1 MVKNVILYRLL
12 LSIKILFYRPN
23 SEMKNLLVIVPVAIC
38 FIFSSSTTRAQDKSI
53 ITRANEYSVAL
64 RRYQKQK
71 GRVSVERVVSKG
83 KYVAEKLDKIEA
95 LSEADYSLLERKM
108 KGFTINRQEILFIEP
123 DSKFFLDLSRKH
135 GTAADIAFFS
145 LMRKIKPNDVWA
157 AYIEQQTDVTGCTIY
172 GNGLL
177 TRLYGQILKFR
188 RTYPKSFVKDINDER
203 NGILEAFSESGCSCG
218 DMKGVLKEFRLF
230 IRTYPM
236 DKTTTKIKVNL
247 IDLKKR
253 GDFRFNC
260 HSG

>member
-1 MVKNVILYRLL
+1 MKT
-12 LSIKILFYRPN
+12 LSII
-23 SEMKNLLVIVPVAIC
+23 VITLSYFA
-38 FIFSSSTTRAQDKSI
+38 FSSSATYAQDKSI

-83 KYVAEKLDKIEA
+83 KYVAEKLDEIEA
-95 LSEADYSLLERKM
+95 LSEADYALLERKM
-108 KGFTINRQEILFIEP
+108 KGFSINRQEILFIEP
-123 DSKFFLDLSRKH
+123 DYKYFLDLSRKQR
-135 GTAADIAFFS
+135 TAADTAYFS
-145 LMRKIKPNDVWA
+145 LMRKIKPDDVWA

-203 NGILEAFSESGCSCG
+203 DGIIEAFSENGCSCG

-230 IRTYPM
+230 IRTYPK
-236 DKTTTKIKVNL
+236 DKNTPKIKMNL
-247 IDLKKR
+247 VDLKKR
-253 GDFRFNC
+253 GDFRYSC